1 MTVTTVTTHED
12 REPPFPSF
20 SPKMFFLSSTVPHP
34 RERHLQRVYFKAYSR
49 AALTRCPAV
58 LKL

>member
-20 SPKMFFLSSTVPHP
+20 SPKRFSYLQPFHIQEKGIY
-34 RERHLQRVYFKAYSR
+34 RESISRHTAGQR
-49 AALTRCPAV
+49 
-58 LKL
+58 